1 MAILTSTS
9 VISIWS
15 MGQRKFQDVELASNK
30 DIACYL
36 SWSWTHPVLVVGTE
50 KGSLLFF
57 NRKS

>member
-1 MAILTSTS
+1 
-9 VISIWS
+9 

-36 SWSWTHPVLVVGTE
+36 SWSRTHPVLVVGTE